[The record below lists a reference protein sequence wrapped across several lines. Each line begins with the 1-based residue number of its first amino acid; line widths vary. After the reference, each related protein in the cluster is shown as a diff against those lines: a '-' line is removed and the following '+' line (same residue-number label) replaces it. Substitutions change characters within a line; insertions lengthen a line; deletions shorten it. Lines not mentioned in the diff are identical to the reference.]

1 MLHVCKCIAVHCL
14 WLILRCLYSG
24 PYGLWTDHVLG
35 WWKHKD
41 DANVLYLK
49 YEDVKKVLEF
59 CNPFNFKKSAQKS
72 TAPQDNS
79 DKEIS
84 SVVESLES
92 VICRAKSLN
101 HNLLSVIK
109 NTYIPNSIKVALG
122 IG

>member
-1 MLHVCKCIAVHCL
+1 
-14 WLILRCLYSG
+14 LYSG